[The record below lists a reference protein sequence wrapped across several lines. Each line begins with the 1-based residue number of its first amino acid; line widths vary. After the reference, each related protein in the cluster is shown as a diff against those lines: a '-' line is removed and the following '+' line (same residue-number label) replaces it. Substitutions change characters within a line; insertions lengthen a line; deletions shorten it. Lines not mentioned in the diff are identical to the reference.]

1 MTVAVCMAVCGHTQ
15 VQLWVALNTPVMVKG
30 VPVGSAA
37 FRARPFLGSPT
48 SATLCSRFQPS
59 PQHPPEFC
67 HSFLVT
73 PAASPCSTH
82 RAGPC
87 ASHGSSWVV
96 RLLPLTPSPRLT
108 LLSTAYT
115 TGKPPPPLVFPD
127 DPLLICQSNI
137 SKWRL
142 HILTLSIYQRRHKI
156 DKNTLSFF
164 FSCCVLI
171 STDWCCNLNKFA
183 SPHPLLP
190 VSTGSALWLRCFCY
204 SSVVCMFFV

>member
-1 MTVAVCMAVCGHTQ
+1 MTVAVCMAVCGHTR

-164 FSCCVLI
+164 FHAVYLFPQTGAVISINLPLPTLSCQ
-171 STDWCCNLNKFA
+171 F
-183 SPHPLLP
+183 PL
-190 VSTGSALWLRCFCY
+190 ALHY
-204 SSVVCMFFV
+204 G